1 MNLVDI
7 YLVFYLSRSDMSD
20 KKIESGKYKIDMTVV
35 IYIMRG
41 KMFDHQP
48 WCRKVMQIKFRKT
61 RL

>member
-1 MNLVDI
+1 
-7 YLVFYLSRSDMSD
+7 MSD